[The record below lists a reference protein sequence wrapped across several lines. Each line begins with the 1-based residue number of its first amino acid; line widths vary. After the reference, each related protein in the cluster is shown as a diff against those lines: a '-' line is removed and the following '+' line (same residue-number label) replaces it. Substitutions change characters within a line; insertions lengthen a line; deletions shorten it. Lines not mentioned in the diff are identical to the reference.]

1 LLSTTGLISG
11 DPKIQEHTATALHGI
26 ANKVNITLPPFWADN
41 AAGWFAHVEFRF
53 RAKKIFE
60 EWDRFDF
67 AVAALSKEVIQ
78 LCFAAVAHPDEDEPY
93 TRLKEDLLQQ
103 HSRTK

>member
-1 LLSTTGLISG
+1 M
-11 DPKIQEHTATALHGI
+11 

-53 RAKKIFE
+53 RAKQIFE
-60 EWDRFDF
+60 EWDRLDF

-78 LCFAAVAHPDEDEPY
+78 LYFAAI
-93 TRLKEDLLQQ
+93 
-103 HSRTK
+103 SRTWTRKSSTCG